1 MNDEETSVV
10 VSVAV
15 LDDGE
20 YAIVLEFDNDHIVAM
35 HPSMA
40 KSIAENIITAV
51 GEAEKMGWEEDEG
64 ISISTYPA
72 PCDNVSN

>member
-1 MNDEETSVV
+1 MNDGETNVL

-20 YAIVLEFDNDHIVAM
+20 YAIVLEFDNEHVVAM

-51 GEAEKMGWEEDEG
+51 EEAQRMGWEEDEDVC
-64 ISISTYPA
+64 ITTYPA